1 MLTVTP
7 IPALRD
13 NYIWAMHSGSQ
24 AVVVDPGV
32 AEPVM
37 RWLEDGGLQLAAILI
52 THHHGDHIGGM
63 PALKQRYRI
72 PVTGPAG
79 GHIRGIDRQVGAG
92 DRLVPAPGF
101 PEFEVLEV
109 PGHTLDHIAYYAPGY
124 LFCGDTLFSA
134 GCGRLF
140 EGDAEQLHQS
150 LAKFAALPGATRVYP
165 AHEYTVANL
174 EFARSVLPR
183 DEKIEEALA
192 NALKIREN
200 VKPTLPSSVARE
212 REINVFLRTEDP
224 AVRAAAE
231 AHTGRPLETGVAVLA
246 ALRHWKDE
254 F

>member
-1 MLTVTP
+1 MMTVTP

-13 NYIWAMHSGSQ
+13 NYIWAMQAGGQ

-32 AEPVM
+32 AAPVTG
-37 RWLEDGGLQLAAILI
+37 WLQDEGLQLAAILI

-63 PALKQRYRI
+63 PELKQRYQV
-72 PVTGPAG
+72 PVVGPAG
-79 GHIRGIDRQVGAG
+79 SHIRGIDRSVADG
-92 DRLVPAPGF
+92 DRIVPAPGF
-101 PEFEVLEV
+101 PEFEVFEV
-109 PGHTLDHIAYYAPGY
+109 PGHTLDHIAYYAPGL

-140 EGDAEQLHQS
+140 EGDAGQLHQS
-150 LAKFAALPGATRVYP
+150 LSKFAALPGETRVYP

-174 EFARSVLPR
+174 KFARSVLPQ
-183 DEKIEEALA
+183 DEKIEKALA

-200 VKPTLPSSVARE
+200 VKPTLPSSVAKE

-231 AHTGRPLETGVAVLA
+231 ARTGRELKTGVAVLA
-246 ALRHWKDE
+246 ELRHWKDE

>member
-1 MLTVTP
+1 MMTVTP

-13 NYIWAMHSGSQ
+13 NYIWAMHVGSQ

-32 AEPVM
+32 SEPVM
-37 RWLEDGGLQLAAILI
+37 QWLEETGLQLAAILI
-52 THHHGDHIGGM
+52 THHHGDHTGGM
-63 PALKQRYRI
+63 PALKKRFQA

-79 GHIRGIDRQVGAG
+79 GHIRGIDREVGEG
-92 DRLVPAPGF
+92 DRVVPAPGF
-101 PEFEVLEV
+101 PEFQVFAV
-109 PGHTLDHIAYYAPGY
+109 PGHTLDHIAYYAPDH

-140 EGDAEQLHQS
+140 EGDAEQLHRS
-150 LAKFAALPGATRVYP
+150 LAKFAALPGQTRVYP

-174 EFARSVLPR
+174 KFASSVLPG
-183 DEKIEEALA
+183 DEKIEKALA

-200 VKPTLPSSVARE
+200 VNPTLPSSVARE
-212 REINVFLRTEDP
+212 RDINVFLRTEEP
-224 AVRAAAE
+224 VVRAAAE
-231 AHTGRPLETGVAVLA
+231 KHAGGKLKTGVAVLA

>member
-1 MLTVTP
+1 MMTVTP

-13 NYIWAMHSGSQ
+13 NYIWAMHVDSQ

-37 RWLEDGGLQLAAILI
+37 RWLEEKGLQLAAILI

-63 PALKQRYRI
+63 PELKRYYRV
-72 PVTGPAG
+72 PAVGPAG
-79 GHIRGIDRQVGAG
+79 GHMRGIDRQVGEG
-92 DRLVPAPGF
+92 DRVVPAPGF
-101 PEFEVLEV
+101 PEFRVFEV
-109 PGHTLDHIAYYAPGY
+109 PGHTLDHIAYYTPGH

-140 EGDAEQLHQS
+140 EGDAGQLHRS
-150 LAKFAALPGATRVYP
+150 LAKFASLPGETSVYP

-174 EFARSVLPR
+174 KFARSVLPR
-183 DEKIEEALA
+183 DEKIEKALA

-224 AVRAAAE
+224 AVRTAAE
-231 AHTGRPLETGVAVLA
+231 ARAGRKLETGVSVLA
-246 ALRHWKDE
+246 ALRLWKDE
-254 F
+254 S

>member
-1 MLTVTP
+1 MMRVTP

-13 NYIWAMHSGSQ
+13 NYIWAMQVDSQ

-37 RWLEDGGLQLAAILI
+37 HWLGEKGLQLAAILI
-52 THHHGDHIGGM
+52 THHHGDHTGGM
-63 PALKQRYRI
+63 PELKRRYRA
-72 PVTGPAG
+72 PVVGPAG
-79 GHIRGIDRQVGAG
+79 GHIRGIDRQVSEG
-92 DRLVPAPGF
+92 DRVVPAPDF
-101 PEFEVLEV
+101 PEFRVFEV
-109 PGHTLDHIAYYAPGY
+109 PGHTLDHIAYYTPDH

-140 EGDAEQLHQS
+140 EGDAGQLHQS
-150 LAKFAALPGATRVYP
+150 LAKFAALPGETRVYP

-174 EFARSVLPR
+174 KFARSVLPR
-183 DEKIEEALA
+183 DEKIEKALA

-231 AHTGRPLETGVAVLA
+231 ARAGRKLETGVSVLA

-254 F
+254 S